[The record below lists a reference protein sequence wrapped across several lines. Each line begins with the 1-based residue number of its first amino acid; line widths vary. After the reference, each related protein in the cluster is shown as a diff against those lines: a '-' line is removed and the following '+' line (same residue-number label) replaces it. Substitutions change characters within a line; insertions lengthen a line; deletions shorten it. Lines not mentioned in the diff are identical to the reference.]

1 MRSRSVRVQEK
12 KKEERLI
19 QLDPVKNSDQSAT
32 WSSQDKI

>member
-19 QLDPVKNSDQSAT
+19 RLDPVKNSDQSAT
-32 WSSQDKI
+32 